1 MGKPYCLDL
10 GRRICGYAEPVTLAA
25 RPGEFLASVQ
35 PQRFRQGREWA
46 ENDLF
51 RLGQMSPHETL

>member
-1 MGKPYCLDL
+1 MRSSIYGNNEWYAPPY
-10 GRRICGYAEPVTLAA
+10 IIEAA
-25 RPGEFLASVQ
+25 RRGII
-35 PQRFRQGREWA
+35 RFRQGREWA